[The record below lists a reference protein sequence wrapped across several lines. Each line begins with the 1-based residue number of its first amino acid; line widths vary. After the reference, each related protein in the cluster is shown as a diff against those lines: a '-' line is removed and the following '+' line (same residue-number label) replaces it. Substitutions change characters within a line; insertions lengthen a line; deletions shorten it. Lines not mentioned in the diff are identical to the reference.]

1 MNQTGIWIDSK
12 KAVIITFKNKESN
25 TKIIYSG
32 VEGKNRVDGEGKE
45 FGRFGDQFSTLEKKL
60 EKKYQLEIIEYLKE
74 VIKELESTD
83 DLVLFGP
90 AQVKIELKKFEL
102 LETPLS
108 IESGELT
115 PTLKLK
121 RKNVLAKNKELYNK
135 MYLKD

>member
-32 VEGKNRVDGEGKE
+32 VEGKNRVEGEGKE
-45 FGRFGDQFSTLEKKL
+45 FGRFGNQFSTLEKKL
-60 EKKYQLEIIEYLKE
+60 EKKYQSEIIEYLKE

-90 AQVKIELKKFEL
+90 AQVKIELKKLIEKDNNILKKL
-102 LETPLS
+102 LDVVDADSMTDNQLVAWV
-108 IESGELT
+108 
-115 PTLKLK
+115 
-121 RKNVLAKNKELYNK
+121 RKYYSV
-135 MYLKD
+135 D

>member
-90 AQVKIELKKFEL
+90 AQVKIEFKKLIEKDNKLLKKL
-102 LETPLS
+102 LDVVDADSMTDNQLVAWVKKYYS
-108 IESGELT
+108 I
-115 PTLKLK
+115 
-121 RKNVLAKNKELYNK
+121 
-135 MYLKD
+135 

>member
-12 KAVIITFKNKESN
+12 KTVIITFKNKESN

-90 AQVKIELKKFEL
+90 AQVKIEFKKLIEKDNKLLKKL
-102 LETPLS
+102 LDVVDADSMTDNQLVAWVKKYYS
-108 IESGELT
+108 I
-115 PTLKLK
+115 
-121 RKNVLAKNKELYNK
+121 
-135 MYLKD
+135 

>member
-32 VEGKNRVDGEGKE
+32 VEGKNRIEGEGKE
-45 FGRFGDQFSTLEKKL
+45 FGRFGNQFSTLEKKL

-74 VIKELESTD
+74 VIKALESTD

-90 AQVKIELKKFEL
+90 AQVKIELKKLIEKDNKL
-102 LETPLS
+102 LKKLLDVVDADSMTDNQLVAWVKKYYS
-108 IESGELT
+108 I
-115 PTLKLK
+115 
-121 RKNVLAKNKELYNK
+121 
-135 MYLKD
+135 

>member
-32 VEGKNRVDGEGKE
+32 VEGKNRVEGEGKE

-60 EKKYQLEIIEYLKE
+60 EKKYQSEIIEYLKE

-90 AQVKIELKKFEL
+90 AQVKIELKKLIEKDNKL
-102 LETPLS
+102 LKKLLDVVDADSMTDNQLVAWVKKYYS
-108 IESGELT
+108 I
-115 PTLKLK
+115 
-121 RKNVLAKNKELYNK
+121 
-135 MYLKD
+135 

>member
-45 FGRFGDQFSTLEKKL
+45 FGRLGDQFSTLEKKL

-90 AQVKIELKKFEL
+90 AQVKIELKKLIEKDNKL
-102 LETPLS
+102 LKKLLDVVDADSMTDNQLVAWVKKYYS
-108 IESGELT
+108 I
-115 PTLKLK
+115 
-121 RKNVLAKNKELYNK
+121 
-135 MYLKD
+135 

>member
-90 AQVKIELKKFEL
+90 AQVKIELKKLIEKDNKL
-102 LETPLS
+102 LKKLLDVVDADSMTDNQLVAWVKKYYS
-108 IESGELT
+108 I
-115 PTLKLK
+115 
-121 RKNVLAKNKELYNK
+121 
-135 MYLKD
+135 